1 MKIDFKSPKK
11 YLLPLNIIT
20 FNLCRLWPFRKK
32 TLWVFGAREGHQFE
46 DNSKYMFLHV
56 LKNHPNIHAVWLTNE
71 PKIVED
77 MRKQGYEAYRNGTL
91 KGKWMQLRAGASF
104 YTNGLMDFGFIPLVA
119 GSKIVALWHG
129 MGFKLVYNGK
139 LHGKALFLKKTLDH
153 LFSWTYR
160 NITLATSQHTVHSL
174 ETNFTLKKSGICITG
189 QPRND
194 VLFKV
199 NRNQILNSI
208 GIDEH
213 KKAIIYMPTYRG
225 KSLGE
230 DAMGKI
236 LVDLYNSIE
245 LDKELNKDNAVLIA
259 KLHPLTPH
267 VDIQNRDNFIVLDY
281 ANVHGNQELMGA
293 CDELITDYSSC
304 FVDYALLERPII
316 FYVPDEENFIKNS
329 EDVEKEFYDICN
341 INKTTTPKELADKL
355 SMSGKEVA
363 KATNDLF
370 EDPRIKGTNYSENV
384 YKAVVETLKIK
395 Q

>member
-71 PKIVED
+71 PKVVDD

-129 MGFKLVYNGK
+129 MGFKLIYNGK
-139 LHGKALFLKKTLDH
+139 LHGTPLKLKRMLDH
-153 LFSWTYR
+153 FFSWTYR
-160 NITLATSQHTVHSL
+160 NITIATSKFTVEWL
-174 ETNFTLKKSGICITG
+174 NDCFTLKNSGFRITG

-194 VLFKV
+194 ILFKID
-199 NRNQILNSI
+199 RKAILNSI
-208 GIDEH
+208 GIDDR
-213 KKAIIYMPTYRG
+213 KKVIIYMPTYRSNNLG
-225 KSLGE
+225 K
-230 DAMGKI
+230 DAMSKI
-236 LVDLYNSIE
+236 VKDLYYSDKLSNE
-245 LDKELNKDNAVLIA
+245 LEKENAVLIT

-267 VDIQNRDNFIVLDY
+267 INLPNRKNFVILDY
-281 ANVHGNQELMGA
+281 ANVSSNQELMGA

-304 FVDYALLERPII
+304 FIDFALLDRPIF
-316 FYVPDEENFIKNS
+316 FYVPDEDSFIKKS
-329 EDVEKEFYDICN
+329 EDVDKVFFSLCDL
-341 INKTTTPKELADKL
+341 NKSTTPEELALLL
-355 SMSGKEVA
+355 SKSDNKVA
-363 KATNDLF
+363 EATNKIF
-370 EDPRIKGTNYSENV
+370 EDGSLKGTNYSENV
-384 YKAVVETLKIK
+384 YKTIIK
-395 Q
+395 EL

>member
-71 PKIVED
+71 PKVVDD

-129 MGFKLVYNGK
+129 VGFNLIYNAK
-139 LHGKALFLKKTLDH
+139 LHGTSLKIKKMLDH

-160 NITLATSQHTVHSL
+160 NITSSTSDFASEQ
-174 ETNFTLKKSGICITG
+174 FTKEMTFKKSGLRITG

-194 VLFKV
+194 VLFHIDRNAILTSIDINPNKKV
-199 NRNQILNSI
+199 
-208 GIDEH
+208 
-213 KKAIIYMPTYRG
+213 IIYMPTYRNARLG
-225 KSLGE
+225 K
-230 DAMGKI
+230 DAMTKI
-236 LVDLYNSIE
+236 VEDLYNSQELIKE
-245 LDKELNKDNAVLIA
+245 LDRENAILIA

-267 VDIQNRDNFIVLDY
+267 INIDNRPNFMILDY
-281 ANVHGNQELMGA
+281 AKVNGNQELMGA

-304 FVDYALLERPII
+304 FIDFALLERPIV
-316 FYVPDEENFIKNS
+316 FYTPDEKRFLTES
-329 EDVEKEFYDICN
+329 EDMDPSFFKLCEL
-341 INKTTTPKELADKL
+341 NKATTPKELASLISKQDNK
-355 SMSGKEVA
+355 VA
-363 KATNDLF
+363 EETNKIFQD
-370 EDPRIKGTNYSENV
+370 RKIKGTCYSENV
-384 YKAVVETLKIK
+384 YMELAKVLHLN
-395 Q
+395 

>member
-32 TLWVFGAREGHQFE
+32 TLWAFGAREGHQFE

-71 PKIVED
+71 PKVVDD

-129 MGFKLVYNGK
+129 MGFKLIYNGK
-139 LHGKALFLKKTLDH
+139 LHGTPLKLKRILDH
-153 LFSWTYR
+153 FFSWTYR
-160 NITLATSQHTVHSL
+160 NITIATSKFTVEWL
-174 ETNFTLKKSGICITG
+174 KDCFTLKNSGFRITG

-194 VLFKV
+194 ILFKID
-199 NRNQILNSI
+199 RKAILNSI
-208 GIDEH
+208 GIDDR
-213 KKAIIYMPTYRG
+213 KKVIIYMPTYRSNNLG
-225 KSLGE
+225 K
-230 DAMGKI
+230 DAMSKI
-236 LVDLYNSIE
+236 VKDLYYSDKLSIE
-245 LDKELNKDNAVLIA
+245 LEKENAVLIT

-267 VDIQNRDNFIVLDY
+267 INLPNRKNFVILDY
-281 ANVHGNQELMGA
+281 ANVSSNQELMGA

-304 FVDYALLERPII
+304 FIDFALLDRPIF
-316 FYVPDEENFIKNS
+316 FYVPDEDSFIKKS
-329 EDVEKEFYDICN
+329 EDVDKVFFSLCDL
-341 INKTTTPKELADKL
+341 NKSTTPEELALLL
-355 SMSGKEVA
+355 SKSDNKVA
-363 KATNDLF
+363 EATNKIF
-370 EDPRIKGTNYSENV
+370 EDGSLKGTNYSENV
-384 YKAVVETLKIK
+384 YKTIIK
-395 Q
+395 EL